1 VRIQRESSNGCVG
14 YGRFSFANCMRPMDG
29 KVRLLAWALP
39 RQRFICLNP
48 YSGHAVK
55 KYVKEDIS

>member
-1 VRIQRESSNGCVG
+1 VQIHTIQ
-14 YGRFSFANCMRPMDG
+14 
-29 KVRLLAWALP
+29 LP
-39 RQRFICLNP
+39 RQWFICLNP

>member
-1 VRIQRESSNGCVG
+1 
-14 YGRFSFANCMRPMDG
+14 MDG
-29 KVRLLAWALP
+29 KVRLLACALP